1 MGECSPILIVMK
13 EITMTS
19 KEFVAA
25 LAAARKRKE
34 VEDYVDEVL
43 EDMSEEDLYCNFR
56 MNGEDMFDFRVTDK
70 S

>member
-1 MGECSPILIVMK
+1 MGNVPRLIVMREIPMTAK
-13 EITMTS
+13 EMI
-19 KEFVAA
+19 AA
-25 LAAARKRKE
+25 LEAARKEKE

>member
-1 MGECSPILIVMK
+1 MK
-13 EITMTS
+13 EKPMTA

-25 LAAARKRKE
+25 VAAARKRKE

-43 EDMSEEDLYCNFR
+43 VDMSDEDLYCNFR

>member
-1 MGECSPILIVMK
+1 MK
-13 EITMTS
+13 EIIMTS

-25 LAAARKRKE
+25 LEAAKKQKE

-43 EDMSEEDLYCNFR
+43 ADMSEEDLYCNFR

>member
-1 MGECSPILIVMK
+1 MK
-13 EITMTS
+13 EKPMTA
-19 KEFVAA
+19 KEFVVALEAA
-25 LAAARKRKE
+25 KKKKE

-43 EDMSEEDLYCNFR
+43 ADMSEEDLYCNFR

>member
-1 MGECSPILIVMK
+1 MK
-13 EITMTS
+13 EIIMTS

-25 LAAARKRKE
+25 LEVAKKKKE

-43 EDMSEEDLYCNFR
+43 ADMSEEDLYCNFR

>member
-1 MGECSPILIVMK
+1 MK
-13 EITMTS
+13 EIIMTA

-25 LAAARKRKE
+25 VEAAKKKKE

-43 EDMSEEDLYCNFR
+43 AVMSEEDLYCNFR

>member
-1 MGECSPILIVMK
+1 MREKP
-13 EITMTS
+13 MTA

-25 LAAARKRKE
+25 VEAARKRKE

-43 EDMSEEDLYCNFR
+43 VDMSDEDLYCNFR
-56 MNGEDMFDFRVTDK
+56 MNGEDMFDFRITDK

>member
-1 MGECSPILIVMK
+1 MFPELIVMK
-13 EITMTS
+13 EKPMTA

-25 LAAARKRKE
+25 VEAARKRKE

-43 EDMSEEDLYCNFR
+43 EDMSDEDLYCNFR

>member
-1 MGECSPILIVMK
+1 MK
-13 EITMTS
+13 EKPMTA

-25 LAAARKRKE
+25 VEAARKRKE

-43 EDMSEEDLYCNFR
+43 VDMSDEDLYCNFR
-56 MNGEDMFDFRVTDK
+56 MNGEDMFNFRVTDK

>member
-1 MGECSPILIVMK
+1 MK
-13 EITMTS
+13 EKPMTA

-25 LAAARKRKE
+25 LEAAKKKKE

-43 EDMSEEDLYCNFR
+43 ADMSEEDLYCNFR

-70 S
+70 T